1 MHCVRL
7 QARKQGRKGPD
18 SKEEQD
24 TLLPPINTTGRS
36 VDIGM
41 GSRRDLYKVALPS
54 WVCEAK
60 PCTVR
65 GWLHYPIN
73 NTV

>member
-7 QARKQGRKGPD
+7 QARKQGWKGPD
-18 SKEEQD
+18 SIWEQD

-36 VDIGM
+36 VDIRM
-41 GSRRDLYKVALPS
+41 DPRRDLSKVALPS
-54 WVCEAK
+54 WVCKAK

-65 GWLHYPIN
+65 GRLHHPIN
-73 NTV
+73 STV

>member
-1 MHCVRL
+1 MYCVRL
-7 QARKQGRKGPD
+7 QARKQGWKAD
-18 SKEEQD
+18 SKQEQD

-41 GSRRDLYKVALPS
+41 GSRRDLYKVTLPS

-65 GWLHYPIN
+65 G
-73 NTV
+73 